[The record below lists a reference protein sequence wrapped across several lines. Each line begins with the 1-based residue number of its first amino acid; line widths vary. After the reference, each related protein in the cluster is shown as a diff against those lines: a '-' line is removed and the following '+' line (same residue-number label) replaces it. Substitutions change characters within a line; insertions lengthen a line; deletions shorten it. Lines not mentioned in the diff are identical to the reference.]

1 MANLLKREFQAFQEL
16 LFEMAQQLSL
26 DALLKLIVE
35 RLSDYEEI
43 ALARIWLIQPGDICP
58 SCPMATECKD
68 IDRCLHLMASS
79 GRSLTPDGGDWS
91 RTDGGYRR
99 IPFGLRKVGR
109 IAVNGQTVEVM
120 NVNKDSET
128 FADIEWAQREQI
140 SSFGGQPLIF
150 RGEILGVL
158 AIFSRR
164 HLKEGVL
171 PMLRMVAD
179 HAAIAIANAR
189 AFEKINQLKRQ
200 FEVENIYLKEEFY
213 TAQSYGD
220 LIGKSPA
227 HQKIIQQIELVAPT
241 NASVLILGETGTG
254 KELIARELHRRSLR
268 HDKPL
273 IKVNC
278 AATPKELWNSEFLG
292 HVKGAFTGAVKDRM
306 GRLMAADKGAM
317 FLDEV
322 GETSLEHQ
330 SKLLRIIQEGEF
342 ERVGEEKTQKVDIR
356 FISATNRSLDR
367 EVELGQ
373 FRKDLY
379 YRLNVFPIEVPPLRQ
394 RVEDIPLL
402 AEYFINLIARKMN
415 RPKPA
420 LTRRQITRLQSYEW
434 PGNIR
439 ELQNVVERAMIRSRS
454 GTIELDLQNIPG
466 NTTLS
471 FPAFR
476 AREGVPVEVLPEAEM
491 IKRQR
496 ENIIAALRQTN
507 WKVHGP
513 GGAAE
518 LLGIKP
524 TTLASRIKK
533 MGLERPQH
541 RLSEGGSGAGEIEH

>member
-1 MANLLKREFQAFQEL
+1 
-16 LFEMAQQLSL
+16 
-26 DALLKLIVE
+26 
-35 RLSDYEEI
+35 
-43 ALARIWLIQPGDICP
+43 
-58 SCPMATECKD
+58 
-68 IDRCLHLMASS
+68 MASS
-79 GRSLTPDGGDWS
+79 GRSLSPDDGDWS
-91 RTDGGYRR
+91 RTDGTYRR
-99 IPFGLRKVGR
+99 IPFGHRKVGG
-109 IAVNGQTVEVM
+109 IAVNGQTVEAL
-120 NVNKDSET
+120 NVDKDAET
-128 FADIEWAQREQI
+128 FVDIEWAQREQI
-140 SSFGGQPLIF
+140 NSFGGQPLIF

-189 AFEKINQLKRQ
+189 AFEKINQLKSQ
-200 FEVENIYLKEEFY
+200 LEVENIYLKEEFHA
-213 TAQSYGD
+213 AQAYGD
-220 LIGKSPA
+220 LIGMSPA
-227 HQKIIQQIELVAPT
+227 HQKIIQQVELVAPT
-241 NASVLILGETGTG
+241 DASVLILGETGTG

-278 AATPKELWNSEFLG
+278 AAIPKELWNSEFLG

-306 GRLMAADKGAM
+306 GRLMAADRGTM

-342 ERVGEEKTQKVDIR
+342 ERVGEEKTQKVDVR
-356 FISATNRSLDR
+356 FVSATNRSLDKA
-367 EVELGQ
+367 VESGQ
-373 FRKDLY
+373 FRNDLY

-402 AEYFINLIARKMN
+402 AEYFLNLIAQKMH
-415 RPKPA
+415 RPIPT
-420 LTRRQITRLQSYEW
+420 LTLRQITMLQSYEW

-439 ELQNVVERAMIRSRS
+439 ELQNVLERAMIISRS

-466 NTTLS
+466 YTVLS
-471 FPAFR
+471 FPASR
-476 AREGVPVEVLPEAEM
+476 AREGVPVEVHPEAEM
-491 IKRQR
+491 IKRHR
-496 ENIIAALRQTN
+496 ENIIAALGKTK
-507 WKVHGP
+507 WKIHGP

-524 TTLASRIKK
+524 TTLASRISK
-533 MGLERPQH
+533 MGLEKPR
-541 RLSEGGSGAGEIEH
+541 